1 MGATHF
7 EVPGSQ
13 SGPRMGVGRNC
24 VLRNAIVDFN
34 ARIGDGSKLVNA
46 GGVQDAEVEGSYSI
60 RDGIIVVH
68 RDGVIPPGT
77 EI

>member
-1 MGATHF
+1 MLKN
-7 EVPGSQ
+7 V
-13 SGPRMGVGRNC
+13 
-24 VLRNAIVDFN
+24 IVDFN
-34 ARIGDGSKLVNA
+34 ARIGDGSRLVNA
-46 GGVQDAEVEGSYSI
+46 RGVQDAEESAYSI

>member
-1 MGATHF
+1 
-7 EVPGSQ
+7 
-13 SGPRMGVGRNC
+13 MGVGRNC
-24 VLRNAIVDFN
+24 ELRRVIVDFN
-34 ARIGDGSKLVNA
+34 ARIGDGSRLLNA
-46 GGVQDAEVEGSYSI
+46 TGVEEAEEEHYSI

>member
-1 MGATHF
+1 
-7 EVPGSQ
+7 
-13 SGPRMGVGRNC
+13 MGVGRNC

-34 ARIGDGSKLVNA
+34 ARIGDGARLVNSR
-46 GGVQDAEVEGSYSI
+46 GIQDAEEDSFSI

-68 RDGVIPPGT
+68 RDGVIPPDT